1 MYNRNSPKR
10 DRIIEERLSGGS
22 NEINKIVHINTF
34 PQSADRLVSINIC
47 LAWMTLWKSDDISEA
62 DIFVTKW
69 NHRSMVLMTSA

>member
-47 LAWMTLWKSDDISEA
+47 LAWMTL
-62 DIFVTKW
+62 
-69 NHRSMVLMTSA
+69 